1 MKEKKRRIG
10 AEEKVSENA
19 MKDETLRLSKAD
31 LDALVKDTFN
41 NNTTLGIDDLKMY
54 PKDVLREKAREL
66 QVSDS
71 KPMTSI

>member
-10 AEEKVSENA
+10 AEEKISENA
-19 MKDETLRLSKAD
+19 MKDETLRLSRAD
-31 LDALVKDTFN
+31 VDALVKDAFN

-66 QVSDS
+66 QVSAANL
-71 KPMTSI
+71 

>member
-19 MKDETLRLSKAD
+19 MNGETLRLSRAD
-31 LDALVKDTFN
+31 LDALVKNTFD

-66 QVSDS
+66 QVSAVNL
-71 KPMTSI
+71 